1 MLDGLFGEM
10 NSFEDSFN
18 LPAES
23 SGTLLLLPH
32 ALHAIEKCEIKTDE
46 AQRKGDV
53 LSEQRMRR
61 KTAISQEV
69 KAANWTEKSCCVEVK
84 DSIFQNTDEDM
95 DSKDSCLIGH
105 EKELEYLR
113 IAGNLQDNRTQK
125 SSVNEKLVK
134 DVLSS
139 SSQWSQLNLSD
150 LDITHLETS
159 MCSPPQSDLCREK
172 CLQEKSV
179 LMTKDDV
186 METSLLN
193 TAGLKN
199 AQELSSASLS
209 ENCGDM
215 KIFKHN
221 PMAEITPVKPLCVS
235 PKLVKGCAREEVSK
249 MSFLNCSSFLIES
262 TNVMEY
268 SVVYNSTF
276 STHLKATSKSVVTDV
291 LSHPFI
297 CRTAS
302 PDNCSDLHLTNSENA
317 LRKSSFKSLN
327 MLSRLRKKSKRFIYT
342 INNTLVYQEE
352 NVQKEVTSESP
363 ANPVLTRLESD
374 LHEFK
379 GCQVAADGNQGMLL
393 SFCIFLEDSPFTNYL
408 FCKYLKLCKSL
419 YL

>member
-1 MLDGLFGEM
+1 MLDGIFGEM

-23 SGTLLLLPH
+23 SGTLLLLPR
-32 ALHAIEKCEIKTDE
+32 ALDAIEKCEIKIDE
-46 AQRKGDV
+46 AQGKDDV

-69 KAANWTEKSCCVEVK
+69 KAANLPEKSCCVEVK
-84 DSIFQNTDEDM
+84 DSVFQNTDEDIV
-95 DSKDSCLIGH
+95 DSKDSSLIGH

-125 SSVNEKLVK
+125 SSVNEKLMK

-139 SSQWSQLNLSD
+139 SNQWSQLNLSD
-150 LDITHLETS
+150 LDVTHLETS
-159 MCSPPQSDLCREK
+159 MCSSPQSDLHREK
-172 CLQEKSV
+172 GLEEKSE

-186 METSLLN
+186 VETSLLN
-193 TAGLKN
+193 TGDLKN

-209 ENCGDM
+209 ENCSDTEIS
-215 KIFKHN
+215 KNI
-221 PMAEITPVKPLCVS
+221 PMTEITPVKPLCAS
-235 PKLVKGCAREEVSK
+235 PKLVKGCAHEGVCK
-249 MSFLNCSSFLIES
+249 MNFLNCSSFLIES

-291 LSHPFI
+291 LSHPLI
-297 CRTAS
+297 CSAAS

-363 ANPVLTRLESD
+363 ANPLLTRLESD

-379 GCQVAADGNQGMLL
+379 GCQVATGVNQGMLL
-393 SFCIFLEDSPFTNYL
+393 SFCIFLEDSPFTKYL
-408 FCKYLKLCKSL
+408 FCKYFT
-419 YL
+419 